1 MPIRRIFWNLNT
13 GRDIHVL
20 RGNVSRNLTHQSL
33 VFVKA
38 DGSTDFADDYLA
50 APGHDVTLT
59 FTPLFHGALQPDGI
73 HFAGED
79 NRIIVDTTNGIV
91 SFVDATV
98 PKYPKNNFLIEVQAK
113 NIGDGKTFDEKIR
126 VQVHGSVSQ
135 VWLTPDQLTLRPPLT
150 TWAAKSSYTVGESL
164 VDANGNL
171 QVVTGITARI
181 THVAISSN
189 VLMLT
194 VDQNF
199 AEGANVTITGLT
211 AATFLNGQQV
221 SIGSATQTQITA
233 NFTHADFDSAD
244 TGDSVADD
252 GSGLS
257 GDGPG
262 PPAFADVQGQ
272 TLTDNQLIWT
282 SRGNDWKLSTHYRF
296 SLRAQFD
303 DQVIGD
309 LTENHAVTW
318 SDPGGHVRND
328 GTISLVA
335 SDNPGDKFFVTA
347 TLPPEMGGASTPL
360 GPTVQVARKWAD
372 EPSPP
377 KLTIVSGGGLP
388 AAGTAENS
396 PNVLM
401 LGDGFRPQDQDSF
414 DRIIDTFVTRIK
426 TNLLTKPYNLL
437 SSRIN
442 FWKAFLPADQAGIS
456 FRTEIYSMGFNNFA
470 RPIPAATKP
479 PADGPWELEHLVYA
493 VGLPIPGDDSD
504 SRTPEILRT
513 EWGILLETDPSPH
526 ITDDLIRDWK
536 QRAGRS
542 LIEER
547 DGFPGMS
554 YGLPP
559 AANNTNIAK
568 LDLHESR
575 AGVSGLRP
583 FYRVLVNDGVQLADG
598 RPVGVLWAEQRFRF
612 DNTDLVVVISSF
624 PGGRAL
630 NGTGY
635 LTISTRNGNAYIPI
649 APVAGRN
656 AYTLDFTAVPNDV
669 EADSARTLAHE
680 LGHSFGLG
688 DEYGDFSGVF
698 PRDHADV
705 LKANLQTEKDTQ
717 IPDPADP
724 TKRIISGDQIP
735 WIWHRIVAATV
746 VNGDMTAEGVDSFRI
761 PVEPDVSFRFAK
773 DDQLLL
779 RPRVRGK
786 PLRKFDPTEIS
797 NTLIVLEDPQPDSI
811 LVRATGAIS
820 AQRFPA
826 GSLLFKPKPAPA
838 SVVSLA
844 YPFAEMTAKNI
855 KDAITKNKKPLTEVP
870 CVPDDSDP
878 QRPILDD
885 TEGRTPVDNLRPSL
899 ADQTRIVGLYAAG
912 SLWSCGIFHPTGQ
925 CMMRQDHEA
934 HAEFCAV
941 CRYILVDMIAPEFHS
956 EIDADYDQ
964 IYPLV

>member
-1 MPIRRIFWNLNT
+1 M
-13 GRDIHVL
+13 
-20 RGNVSRNLTHQSL
+20 
-33 VFVKA
+33 
-38 DGSTDFADDYLA
+38 
-50 APGHDVTLT
+50 
-59 FTPLFHGALQPDGI
+59 
-73 HFAGED
+73 
-79 NRIIVDTTNGIV
+79 
-91 SFVDATV
+91 
-98 PKYPKNNFLIEVQAK
+98 
-113 NIGDGKTFDEKIR
+113 
-126 VQVHGSVSQ
+126 
-135 VWLTPDQLTLRPPLT
+135 
-150 TWAAKSSYTVGESL
+150 
-164 VDANGNL
+164 
-171 QVVTGITARI
+171 
-181 THVAISSN
+181 
-189 VLMLT
+189 
-194 VDQNF
+194 
-199 AEGANVTITGLT
+199 
-211 AATFLNGQQV
+211 
-221 SIGSATQTQITA
+221 
-233 NFTHADFDSAD
+233 
-244 TGDSVADD
+244 
-252 GSGLS
+252 
-257 GDGPG
+257 
-262 PPAFADVQGQ
+262 
-272 TLTDNQLIWT
+272 
-282 SRGNDWKLSTHYRF
+282 
-296 SLRAQFD
+296 
-303 DQVIGD
+303 
-309 LTENHAVTW
+309 
-318 SDPGGHVRND
+318 
-328 GTISLVA
+328 
-335 SDNPGDKFFVTA
+335 
-347 TLPPEMGGASTPL
+347 
-360 GPTVQVARKWAD
+360 
-372 EPSPP
+372 
-377 KLTIVSGGGLP
+377 
-388 AAGTAENS
+388 
-396 PNVLM
+396 
-401 LGDGFRPQDQDSF
+401 
-414 DRIIDTFVTRIK
+414 
-426 TNLLTKPYNLL
+426 
-437 SSRIN
+437 
-442 FWKAFLPADQAGIS
+442 
-456 FRTEIYSMGFNNFA
+456 
-470 RPIPAATKP
+470 
-479 PADGPWELEHLVYA
+479 
-493 VGLPIPGDDSD
+493 
-504 SRTPEILRT
+504 
-513 EWGILLETDPSPH
+513 
-526 ITDDLIRDWK
+526 
-536 QRAGRS
+536 
-542 LIEER
+542 
-547 DGFPGMS
+547 
-554 YGLPP
+554 
-559 AANNTNIAK
+559 
-568 LDLHESR
+568 
-575 AGVSGLRP
+575 
-583 FYRVLVNDGVQLADG
+583 
-598 RPVGVLWAEQRFRF
+598 LWAEQRFRF

-878 QRPILDD
+878 QQPILDD